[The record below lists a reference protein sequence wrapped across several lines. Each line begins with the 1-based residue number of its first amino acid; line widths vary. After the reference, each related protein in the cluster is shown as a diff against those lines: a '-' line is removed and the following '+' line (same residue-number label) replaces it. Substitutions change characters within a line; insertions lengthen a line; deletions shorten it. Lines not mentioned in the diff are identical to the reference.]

1 MVFIPKIEAGYSTLK
16 KGIKRA
22 IRLFSFYSNICQ
34 IWRDSRNITFTS
46 RIVIANYFT
55 NIKPY
60 DSLNFFL
67 PHFSNPLCCS
77 ISSAAMLEGAGKFPV
92 CASKEAQR
100 MKTPWS
106 TCTLD

>member
-1 MVFIPKIEAGYSTLK
+1 MHMVFIPKIEAGYSTLK
-16 KGIKRA
+16 KGIKSA

-46 RIVIANYFT
+46 RIVIANYHLVFYKYRFP
-55 NIKPY
+55 N
-60 DSLNFFL
+60 
-67 PHFSNPLCCS
+67 FSNPLCGS
-77 ISSAAMLEGAGKFPV
+77 ISTAAMLEGAGKFPV